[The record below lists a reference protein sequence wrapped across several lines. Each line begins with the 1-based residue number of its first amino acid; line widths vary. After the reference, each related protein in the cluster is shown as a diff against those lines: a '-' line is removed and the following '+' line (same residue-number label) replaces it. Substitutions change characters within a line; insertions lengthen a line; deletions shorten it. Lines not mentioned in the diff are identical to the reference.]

1 MDSLGKLVASLLT
14 SAQGDAAKTDRQ
26 EAAHNQD
33 PWIGDLRYAAAAV
46 MVWGHGDNLS
56 QCPLPSP
63 WKKRLLLML
72 SQFRI

>member
-46 MVWGHGDNLS
+46 GHFTVPRRSSLVKASTINA
-56 QCPLPSP
+56 
-63 WKKRLLLML
+63 
-72 SQFRI
+72 FTI

>member
-33 PWIGDLRYAAAAV
+33 PWLGDLRYAAAAV
-46 MVWGHGDNLS
+46 GHGDDLS
-56 QCPLPSP
+56 QCPVPSP
-63 WKKRLLLML
+63 
-72 SQFRI
+72 